1 MAVDQ
6 STVYLVMMAIVGLTM
21 LLASIFCKDNKK
33 GINHVNHCPVVIYR
47 IMILKYFEWI
57 EESNIRYSLIS
68 N

>member
-33 GINHVNHCPVVIYR
+33 GNHCPVNMNR
-47 IMILKYFEWI
+47 IIILKYFE
-57 EESNIRYSLIS
+57 
-68 N
+68 

>member
-33 GINHVNHCPVVIYR
+33 GINHVNHCPVVMNR
-47 IMILKYFEWI
+47 IMFLKYFE
-57 EESNIRYSLIS
+57 
-68 N
+68 

>member
-33 GINHVNHCPVVIYR
+33 GINHVNHLYTELWFWNILNESKSQIFVIVWY
-47 IMILKYFEWI
+47 
-57 EESNIRYSLIS
+57 LIKI
-68 N
+68 